1 MVGAERQPGPV
12 ATLAAWPAQPFEFHS
27 HDTLFSALLKA
38 MHKHG
43 RGNREQIED
52 MRPGRY
58 GYGDLLKI
66 GLALGR
72 LASKISEP
80 GEHVGVFM
88 PNMVSTVGLIFGL
101 TAFRR
106 VPCMLNYTSGPEV
119 TQNACETACIRTVL
133 TSREFLAKANLGDT
147 LQGLKGVRVVYLED
161 LRRQFGLADKLWL
174 MGFALWWP
182 SLAVPKGD
190 PEAPAVVLF
199 TSGTEGRP
207 KGVVLSHR
215 AILANIA
222 QIRLAFPFTEQ
233 DRFLNVLPIF
243 HSFGLTAGTLLPLI
257 AGCPLLLYTSP
268 LHYKNI
274 VELIGRHRSTV
285 IFGTSTFLNQ
295 YARQAVPENLRS
307 LKYVIAG
314 AEKLAESVRTLWRE
328 KFGLEIFEG
337 YGATEM
343 APVLSVNLPGA
354 NHPGTVGTL
363 LPGVE
368 ARLVAVP
375 GIASGGEL
383 HVRGPN
389 LMSGYYRYEAPGV
402 LEPAHSCLG
411 AGWHNMGDVVEIDP
425 EGYVGIVG
433 RLKRFAKVA
442 GEMVCLEMT
451 EAIARAASGEAM
463 HAALNV
469 PDAGR
474 GEAIVLFTTDSALT
488 REQLAAAAR
497 GLGYPELALP
507 RRIQVVEG
515 LPVLGSGKVDY
526 IRLRHAAGGA

>member
-1 MVGAERQPGPV
+1 MDGAARTSDTVE
-12 ATLAAWPAQPFEFHS
+12 TLAAWPALPFEYRS
-27 HDTLFSALLKA
+27 HDTLFAALLKA
-38 MHKHG
+38 MHRHG
-43 RGNREQIED
+43 RRNRGQIED

-66 GLALGR
+66 SLALGR
-72 LASKISEP
+72 LACKISEP
-80 GEHVGVFM
+80 GEHIGVFM

-101 TAFRR
+101 GAFRR
-106 VPCMLNYTSGPEV
+106 VPCLLNYTAGPEI
-119 TQNACETACIRTVL
+119 TQNACETARIRTVL
-133 TSREFLAKANLGDT
+133 TSREFLAKANLGET

-161 LRRQFGLADKLWL
+161 LRRRFGPRDKLWL

-215 AILANIA
+215 AILADIA
-222 QIRLAFPFTEQ
+222 QIRLAFPFTEK

-243 HSFGLTAGTLLPLI
+243 HSFGLTAATLLPLV

-274 VELIGRHRSTV
+274 VELVERHRSTV
-285 IFGTSTFLNQ
+285 IFGTSTFLKQ
-295 YARQAVPENLRS
+295 YARHAVPENLRS
-307 LKYVIAG
+307 LRYVIAG
-314 AEKLAESVRTLWRE
+314 AEKLAGPVRQMWRE

-354 NHPGTVGTL
+354 NHPGSVGQF

-375 GIASGGEL
+375 GIESGGEL

-389 LMSGYYRYEAPGV
+389 MMSGYYRYEAPGV
-402 LEPAHSCLG
+402 LEPPHSALG
-411 AGWHNMGDVVEIDP
+411 PGWHDMGDVVEIDP
-425 EGYVGIVG
+425 EGFVSIVG

-442 GEMVCLEMT
+442 GEMVCLELT

-469 PDAGR
+469 PDTGR
-474 GEAIVLFTTDSALT
+474 GEAIVLFTTDSDLT

-507 RRIQVVEG
+507 RRIQVVQG

-526 IRLRHAAGGA
+526 LKLGKLAHA

>member
-1 MVGAERQPGPV
+1 MGSVAQPSNP
-12 ATLAAWPAQPFEFHS
+12 ATTLAAWPAQPFEFHS
-27 HDTLFSALLKA
+27 RDTLFSALLKA
-38 MHKHG
+38 MHRHG
-43 RGNREQIED
+43 RRGKGQIED

-58 GYGDLLKI
+58 SYGDLLKI
-66 GLALGR
+66 SLALGR
-72 LASKISEP
+72 LACKISEP

-101 TAFRR
+101 AAFRR
-106 VPCMLNYTSGPEV
+106 VPCLLNYTSGPEI
-119 TQNACETACIRTVL
+119 TQNACETARIRTVL
-133 TSREFLAKANLGDT
+133 TSREFLAKANLGET
-147 LQGLKGVRVVYLED
+147 LQGLKDVRIVYLED
-161 LRRQFGLADKLWL
+161 LRHRFGWLDKLWL

-182 SLAVPKGD
+182 SLAVPKGE

-207 KGVVLSHR
+207 KAVVLSHR
-215 AILANIA
+215 AILADIA
-222 QIRLAFPFTEQ
+222 QIRQAFPFTEQ

-243 HSFGLTAGTLLPLI
+243 HSFGLTAGALLPLI

-274 VELIGRHRSTV
+274 VELVGRHRSTV
-285 IFGTSTFLNQ
+285 IFGTSAFLNQ
-295 YARQAVPENLRS
+295 YARHAQPENLRS
-307 LKYVIAG
+307 LRYVIAG
-314 AEKLAESVRTLWRE
+314 AEKLAESVRQMWQE
-328 KFGLEIFEG
+328 KFGIEVFEG

-354 NHPGTVGTL
+354 NHPGTVGQL
-363 LPGVE
+363 LPGIE

-389 LMSGYYRYEAPGV
+389 MMSGYYRYEAPGV
-402 LEPAHSCLG
+402 LEPPHSALG
-411 AGWHNMGDVVEIDP
+411 PGWHNMGDVVEIDP
-425 EGYVGIVG
+425 EGFVSIVG
-433 RLKRFAKVA
+433 RLRRFAKVA
-442 GEMVCLEMT
+442 GEMVCLELT

-469 PDAGR
+469 PDTGR
-474 GEAIVLFTTDSALT
+474 GEAIVLFTTDSELT

-507 RRIQVVEG
+507 RRIQVVPG

-526 IRLRHAAGGA
+526 LKLSKLAHT